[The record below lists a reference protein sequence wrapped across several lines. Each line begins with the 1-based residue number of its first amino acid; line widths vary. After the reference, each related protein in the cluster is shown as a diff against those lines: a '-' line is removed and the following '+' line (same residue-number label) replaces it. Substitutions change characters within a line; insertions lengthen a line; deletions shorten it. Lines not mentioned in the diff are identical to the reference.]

1 LWKANNINTYKT
13 LADGK
18 WIDDVPPLP
27 GAPVQTPEYETAIY
41 AQTGRLLHIDE
52 CAQMRL
58 YEHATI
64 KFWRHHPGE
73 KAKLAVQATRMLWQP
88 QQTRTEGGPSSGVLK
103 QWSEAVWTIPM
114 YVLAAV
120 GLFVVARSFAALA
133 LIFLLYNTAAAW
145 VFAGATRYRISFDFV
160 LALLAG
166 AAIERLWSRSRYT
179 SSTPS
184 AAASAE
190 N

>member
-1 LWKANNINTYKT
+1 
-13 LADGK
+13 
-18 WIDDVPPLP
+18 
-27 GAPVQTPEYETAIY
+27 
-41 AQTGRLLHIDE
+41 
-52 CAQMRL
+52 
-58 YEHATI
+58 
-64 KFWRHHPGE
+64 
-73 KAKLAVQATRMLWQP
+73 
-88 QQTRTEGGPSSGVLK
+88 
-103 QWSEAVWTIPM
+103 M
-114 YVLAAV
+114 YVLAVV

-166 AAIERLWSRSRYT
+166 AAIERLLSRSRYT
-179 SSTPS
+179 RSTPS